1 MKKGITLKKLAKLVY
16 NISDAVAE
24 FKNVESTSLKM
35 IENDIEFTSSLFT
48 HFFITINENA
58 AVSVKSI
65 KHNFYKCIVIEV
77 DLYDSKFYA
86 EIK

>member
-16 NISDAVAE
+16 NISNAVAN
-24 FKNVESTSLKM
+24 FKNVEPTSLRM
-35 IENDIEFTSSLFT
+35 IETDIEFTSDLFT
-48 HFFITINENA
+48 HFFISINENA
-58 AVSVKSI
+58 AVSVRSEKN
-65 KHNFYKCIVIEV
+65 NFYKCIVFEV